1 MQANSPG
8 QQQYKT
14 ATGWRHWPVMEQ
26 FFELKRKVAIGEMS
40 SLGIFAFAVVLFVSS
55 SLIIA
60 FGLKGLSDFAGIFVL
75 YLATLMLA
83 LQPEGTPG
91 EDDSSLRAK
100 QKRHL
105 RIALGFVVFGTMM
118 QFSSFHLSRSE
129 AKSEIERKLAIDQS
143 ISQIQKAA
151 VLAENRLNE
160 LEKASAVKAQDLA
173 RAQSEIQ
180 KLKESAEH
188 VRANAS
194 LGSSVTSRGTRS
206 R

>member
-14 ATGWRHWPVMEQ
+14 ATSWRHWPVIEQ
-26 FFELKRKVAIGEMS
+26 FFELKRKVAIGEAGR
-40 SLGIFAFAVVLFVSS
+40 LGIIAFAVVLLASS

-60 FGLKGLSDFAGIFVL
+60 FGLKGFSDFAGIFVL

-83 LQPEGTPG
+83 LQPQGAPG

-118 QFSSFHLSRSE
+118 QISSFELSRSE
-129 AKSEIERKLAIDQS
+129 AKGEIERRLAVDQS
-143 ISQIQKAA
+143 IGQVQKAA
-151 VLAENRLNE
+151 VLTENRLNE
-160 LEKASAVKAQDLA
+160 LEKASAVMAQDLA

-180 KLKESAEH
+180 KLKKFAEH
-188 VRANAS
+188 VGANGS
-194 LGSSVTSRGTRS
+194 LGSSVTSRGTRN